1 VKSEVISLGF
11 IRVLLFSIKPMLNK
25 KLLFI
30 AVIVV
35 IGMGCRSVT
44 SILETDRLRNFPAEI
59 SVGDIVH
66 VATGEK
72 ITFSQ
77 LADSLDGTRIV
88 YVGEVH
94 SNRESHELELQVLK
108 EFYKRNG
115 DNIAVGLEMFK
126 RPHQDVLDKWTGG
139 EISEKDLLFSTDWDD
154 EWGYDYNHYK
164 GIMDFIRDNKIPVVA
179 LNINRKF
186 QKKISRKGIEG
197 LSEEEKKT
205 LPEIDTT
212 DVYHRRYL
220 ARIMK
225 GHGDA
230 DISEA
235 FERFYLIQC
244 VWEDVMA
251 DSISKYLSSPE
262 GEDKK
267 LLVLIGGGHVIYHF
281 GVPKRVYRSNHLPYL
296 TITTYQLRD
305 LKPEG
310 DHPLF
315 ASDIPLQPAD
325 YVNVVELDKSKEPKV
340 MLGVVIRKAYEEKEE
355 EEKEEQEKQDKK
367 VEEQK
372 QKVAIE
378 SVREDS
384 PAGKA
389 GLKAGDIILSMDDE
403 SVDKVF
409 DVIYHVRQKKAG
421 DTCRIEILRGEEKM
435 LVEVTFFEAKG
446 HGEK

>member
-1 VKSEVISLGF
+1 
-11 IRVLLFSIKPMLNK
+11 MLSK

-30 AVIVV
+30 AVIIVM
-35 IGMGCRSVT
+35 GMGCSSVT
-44 SILETDRLRNFPAEI
+44 TILETDRLRNFPAEI
-59 SVGDIVH
+59 SAGDIVH

-72 ITFSQ
+72 ITFAQ
-77 LADSLDGTRIV
+77 LAGSLDGAKIV

-94 SNRESHELELQVLK
+94 SNRESHVLELQVLE

-115 DNIAVGLEMFK
+115 GNIAVGLEMFK
-126 RPHQDVLDKWTGG
+126 RPHQDILDKWTGG
-139 EISEKDLLFSTDWDD
+139 EISEKDLLFSTDWDG

-164 GIMDFIRDNKIPVVA
+164 GIMDFIRENKIPVVA
-179 LNINRKF
+179 LNIKREF
-186 QKKISRKGIEG
+186 QKKISRNGIEG
-197 LSEEEKKT
+197 LSEEERKT

-220 ARIMK
+220 ERIMK

-230 DISEA
+230 DVSEA

-262 GEDKK
+262 GKDKK
-267 LLVLIGGGHVIYHF
+267 LLVFIGGGHIIYHF
-281 GVPKRVYRSNHLPYL
+281 GVPKRVYRSNYLPYL
-296 TITTYQLRD
+296 TITTYELRD

-315 ASDIPLQPAD
+315 ASDIPLQPVD
-325 YVNVVELDKSKEPKV
+325 YVKVVELDKSKEPKV

-355 EEKEEQEKQDKK
+355 EEKEEQDKK
-367 VEEQK
+367 EEEQK
-372 QKVAIE
+372 QKVAID
-378 SVREDS
+378 SVREES

-389 GLKAGDIILSMDDE
+389 GLKAGDIILSMDGE
-403 SVDKVF
+403 SVSKVF

-421 DTCRIEILRGEEKM
+421 DTCLIKILRGEEKM
-435 LVEVTFFEAKG
+435 PVEVTFFEAKE
-446 HGEK
+446 HGNK

>member
-1 VKSEVISLGF
+1 
-11 IRVLLFSIKPMLNK
+11 M
-25 KLLFI
+25 
-30 AVIVV
+30 AVIIVM
-35 IGMGCRSVT
+35 GMGCRSVT
-44 SILETDRLRNFPAEI
+44 SILETNRLRNFPVEI
-59 SVGDIVH
+59 NAGDIVH

-72 ITFSQ
+72 INFAQ
-77 LADSLDGTRIV
+77 LADSLDGVRIV

-94 SNRESHELELQVLK
+94 SNRESHVLELQVLK

-115 DNIAVGLEMFK
+115 GNVAVGLEMFK
-126 RPHQDVLDKWTGG
+126 RPHQDILDKWTGG
-139 EISEKDLLFSTDWDD
+139 EISEKDLLFSTDWDY

-179 LNINRKF
+179 LNIKREF
-186 QKKISRKGIEG
+186 QKKISRDGIEG
-197 LSEEEKKT
+197 LSEEERKT

-220 ARIMK
+220 ERIMK
-225 GHGDA
+225 GHGDT
-230 DISEA
+230 DVSEA

-262 GEDKK
+262 GKDKK
-267 LLVLIGGGHVIYHF
+267 LLVFIGGGHIIYHF
-281 GVPKRVYRSNHLPYL
+281 GVPKRVYRHNHLPYL
-296 TITTYQLRD
+296 TVATYELRD
-305 LKPEG
+305 LKPED

-325 YVNVVELDKSKEPKV
+325 YVNVVELIKSKAPKV
-340 MLGVVIRKAYEEKEE
+340 MLGVIIRNLQEEK
-355 EEKEEQEKQDKK
+355 EKQDKK
-367 VEEQK
+367 EEEEQK
-372 QKVAIE
+372 HKVVID
-378 SVREDS
+378 SVREES

-403 SVDKVF
+403 NVSKVF

-421 DTCRIEILRGEEKM
+421 DTCLIEILRGEEEM
-435 LVEVTFFEAKG
+435 PVEVTFFETKG
-446 HGEK
+446 HGMK

>member
-1 VKSEVISLGF
+1 
-11 IRVLLFSIKPMLNK
+11 M
-25 KLLFI
+25 
-30 AVIVV
+30 AVIIVM
-35 IGMGCRSVT
+35 GLGCRSVT
-44 SILETDRLRNFPAEI
+44 TIVTTDRLRNFPAEI
-59 SVGDIVH
+59 NAGDIVH

-77 LADSLDGTRIV
+77 LADSLDGARIV
-88 YVGEVH
+88 YVGESH
-94 SNRESHELELQVLK
+94 SNRESHELELQVLE

-115 DNIAVGLEMFK
+115 GNIAVGMEMFK
-126 RPHQDVLDKWTGG
+126 RPHQDILDKWTGG
-139 EISEKDLLFSTDWDD
+139 EISEKELLFSTDWDG

-179 LNINRKF
+179 LNIKRKL
-186 QKKISRKGIEG
+186 QKKISRDGIEG
-197 LSEEEKKT
+197 LSEEERET

-212 DVYHRRYL
+212 DVYHRKYL
-220 ARIMK
+220 EGIMK
-225 GHGDA
+225 GHGHGDM
-230 DISEA
+230 DMGEA

-262 GEDKK
+262 GKDRK
-267 LLVLIGGGHVIYHF
+267 LLVFIGGGHVIYHF

-296 TITTYQLRD
+296 TIETYELRD

-325 YVNVVELDKSKEPKV
+325 YVKVVELDKSKEPKV
-340 MLGVVIRKAYEEKEE
+340 MLGVVIRSLDEEKEEEKEE
-355 EEKEEQEKQDKK
+355 EEEEEQGGKEEG
-367 VEEQK
+367 QK
-372 QKVAIE
+372 YKVAIE

-384 PAGKA
+384 AADKA

-403 SVDKVF
+403 SVGKVF

-435 LVEVTFFEAKG
+435 PVEVTFFKTKG
-446 HGEK
+446 HGKK

>member
-1 VKSEVISLGF
+1 M
-11 IRVLLFSIKPMLNK
+11 R
-25 KLLFI
+25 
-30 AVIVV
+30 
-35 IGMGCRSVT
+35 
-44 SILETDRLRNFPAEI
+44 DFPAEI
-59 SVGDIVH
+59 NAGDIVH

-94 SNRESHELELQVLK
+94 SNKESHELELQVLE

-126 RPHQDVLDKWTGG
+126 RPHQDILDKWTDG

-220 ARIMK
+220 ERIMK
-225 GHGDA
+225 GHGDT

-262 GEDKK
+262 GKEKK
-267 LLVLIGGGHVIYHF
+267 MLVFIGGGHVIYHF

-296 TITTYQLRD
+296 TITTYELRD

-340 MLGVVIRKAYEEKEE
+340 MLGVVIRKSLRRKGRGR
-355 EEKEEQEKQDKK
+355 K
-367 VEEQK
+367 
-372 QKVAIE
+372 
-378 SVREDS
+378 RR
-384 PAGKA
+384 AGKA
-389 GLKAGDIILSMDDE
+389 GQE
-403 SVDKVF
+403 
-409 DVIYHVRQKKAG
+409 R
-421 DTCRIEILRGEEKM
+421 R
-435 LVEVTFFEAKG
+435 
-446 HGEK
+446 

>member
-1 VKSEVISLGF
+1 
-11 IRVLLFSIKPMLNK
+11 MLNK

-30 AVIVV
+30 AVIIVM
-35 IGMGCRSVT
+35 GMGCRSVT
-44 SILETDRLRNFPAEI
+44 NIIETNRLRNFPAEI
-59 SVGDIVH
+59 NAGDIVH

-72 ITFSQ
+72 ITFAQ
-77 LADSLDGTRIV
+77 LADSLDGTRII

-94 SNRESHELELQVLK
+94 SNKESHELELQVLK

-115 DNIAVGLEMFK
+115 GNIAVGMEMFK
-126 RPHQDVLDKWTGG
+126 RPHQDILDKWTGG
-139 EISEKDLLFSTDWDD
+139 EISEKELLFSTDWDD

-164 GIMDFIRDNKIPVVA
+164 EIMDFIRDNKIPVVA
-179 LNINRKF
+179 LNIKREL
-186 QKKISRKGIEG
+186 QKKISRNGIEG
-197 LSEEEKKT
+197 LSEEERKT

-212 DVYHRRYL
+212 DAYHRKYL
-220 ARIMK
+220 ESIMNVH
-225 GHGDA
+225 GHGDT
-230 DISEA
+230 DMSEA

-267 LLVLIGGGHVIYHF
+267 MLVFIGGGHTIYHF

-296 TITTYQLRD
+296 TITTYELRD
-305 LKPEG
+305 LKPED

-325 YVNVVELDKSKEPKV
+325 YVKVVELARSKKTKV
-340 MLGVVIRKAYEEKEE
+340 MLGVIIREVK
-355 EEKEEQEKQDKK
+355 EEKEEQDKK
-367 VEEQK
+367 EEEREH
-372 QKVAIE
+372 KVAID

-389 GLKAGDIILSMDDE
+389 GLKVGDIILSMDGE
-403 SVDKVF
+403 SIGKLF

-421 DTCRIEILRGEEKM
+421 DTCLIEILRGEKTM
-435 LVEVTFFEAKG
+435 SVEVTFFETKG
-446 HGEK
+446 HGKK